1 MPIHPPT
8 GRSVL
13 QHDRMDV
20 RERIL
25 DSMQELALTH
35 GVLPSLDA
43 VAKDVGLS
51 KGGLIHHLPNRIALV
66 DGLIVRAVRAVNQ
79 EMRQAAEQGR
89 AAETWLQLSL
99 PDPGELDLFRAMLV
113 ALKALGSGENQLST
127 VLAEA
132 TQRWDDLLR
141 KELGDQARA
150 RIVRLVGDGLFLN
163 ALAGTPVER
172 ADVETIVQTL
182 TGPPHDRSLARQYH
196 GPGPAGLPEPG
207 DGRDDHPHY

>member
-1 MPIHPPT
+1 
-8 GRSVL
+8 
-13 QHDRMDV
+13 
-20 RERIL
+20 
-25 DSMQELALTH
+25 MQELALTH

-43 VAKDVGLS
+43 IAKDVGLS
-51 KGGLIHHLPNRIALV
+51 KGGLIHHFPNRIALV
-66 DGLIVRAVRAVNQ
+66 DGLIVRAVRAVDQ

-113 ALKALGSGENQLST
+113 ALKALGSGENQLCT

-150 RIVRLVGDGLFLN
+150 RIVRLVGDGLFMN

-182 TGPPHDRSLARQYH
+182 TGPPA
-196 GPGPAGLPEPG
+196 
-207 DGRDDHPHY
+207 